1 MQNKI
6 LILGAYGNFGK
17 RISLSLTKD
26 NYGVIIS
33 GRDLQKLGVLKD
45 NIVSQF
51 PNAKIEVAQLDANL
65 ELANFL
71 KSNKPVVV
79 INTIGPFQM
88 ADYSIAKTCI
98 NNQINYIDLSDGRDF
113 VNEFSQLDKL
123 AKESNVTAISGA
135 STVPALSSAVI
146 EHFKDDFSEIELL
159 KFGIAPGQKA
169 ERGIA
174 TTKAILSYV
183 GKKLKPCSGFSNRYG
198 WQDLYIQEYPEI
210 GARLMANCEIPDLDL
225 FPPKYNIKKI
235 MFSAGMEN
243 KAVHLGIWAFSWLVR
258 IGLLLN
264 LPKYASALLKMSNW
278 FDAFGTSDG
287 GMHIIIEGKDK
298 NGAPLTIKWFIL
310 AFDGDGP
317 FIPTIPSII
326 LAKKFADGKI
336 AYKGAYPCVGM
347 ISLEDYLN
355 ELKGFKV
362 KTYSQSNAPFFHS

>member
-17 RISLSLTKD
+17 RISLLLARD
-26 NYGVIIS
+26 NYSIIIS
-33 GRDLQKLGVLKD
+33 GRDLQKLTVLKD
-45 NIVSQF
+45 NIVSQY
-51 PNAKIEVAQLDANL
+51 PNAEIEIVQLDANL
-65 ELANFL
+65 ELAQFL
-71 KSNKPVVV
+71 EKNKPVVV

-88 ADYSIAKTCI
+88 ADYSIARTCI
-98 NNQINYIDLSDGRDF
+98 KNQINYIDLSDGRDF
-113 VNEFSQLDKL
+113 VNEFNKLDNI
-123 AKESNVTAISGA
+123 AKENNVTAISGA
-135 STVPALSSAVI
+135 STVPALTSAVI
-146 EHFKDDFSEIELL
+146 EYFNDNLLEIDLL

-183 GKKLKPCSGFSNRYG
+183 GKKLKPCAGFNNRYG

-210 GARLMANCEIPDLDL
+210 GSRLMANCEIPDLDL
-225 FPPKYNIKKI
+225 LPPKYKIKKI

-258 IGLLLN
+258 IGLPLN
-264 LPKYASALLKMSNW
+264 LPKYAAILLKMSNW

-298 NGAPLTIKWFIL
+298 NNAPLTIKWFII

-317 FIPTIPSII
+317 FIPTIPSVI
-326 LAKKFADGKI
+326 LAKRFADGKI
-336 AYKGAYPCVGM
+336 DYKGTYPCVGM

-355 ELKGFKV
+355 ELKDFKV
-362 KTYSQSNAPFFHS
+362 RTYSQSNAPFFHS